1 MARPAPRGRVLTIV
15 AVGVLSLDGAL
26 LLAAG
31 LWSHRPILLAPGA
44 VLLAL
49 ALGVHLLWRRQLR
62 VLAEIAQARA
72 EIRAEVQALQGV
84 LREKG
89 KGLRTE
95 D

>member
-1 MARPAPRGRVLTIV
+1 VLTII
-15 AVGVLSLDGAL
+15 AVGVLSLDGVL

-31 LWSHRPILLAPGA
+31 LWAHRPILLAPGA

-49 ALGVHLLWRRQLR
+49 ALGVHLFWRRQLR
-62 VLAEIAQARA
+62 MLAEIAQARA
-72 EIRAEVQALQGV
+72 EVRAEVQAIQGM
-84 LREKG
+84 LKEKG